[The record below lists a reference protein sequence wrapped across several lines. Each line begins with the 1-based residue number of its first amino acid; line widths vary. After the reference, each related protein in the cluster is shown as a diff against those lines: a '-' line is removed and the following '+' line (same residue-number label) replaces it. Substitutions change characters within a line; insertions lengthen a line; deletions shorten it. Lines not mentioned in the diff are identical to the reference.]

1 MNPQVTETEGSTD
14 PVQAPQFRPA
24 RRHGSR
30 VLLYTI
36 PAILLALFAGLGY
49 WRVQSRNRVRAELI
63 PAATQSEEVPVTV
76 VHPAR
81 SDVSRELTIPGD
93 VQAYVETPIYAR
105 TDGYLKRW
113 YVDIGGHVKDGQ
125 LLATID
131 TPEIDQ
137 QLKQAEAAQLQAQ
150 ANLDL
155 ARTTADR
162 WHVLLKSDGVSQQEV
177 DTNDAAYKARQAD
190 YAAAV
195 ANVDRLRSMQSFQQV
210 TAPFTGVITARDIDI
225 GALIT
230 NGTAKELF
238 KLAQID
244 VMRVYVNVPE
254 GYSND
259 MRLGLPAELHVAE
272 FPNRVFAGKVAHTA
286 GAIDT
291 ASRTLLTEVQVP
303 NPKGELM
310 PGAYAEVTF
319 NIASA
324 EPPLV
329 IPSNTLIF
337 RSAGPQVG
345 VVDSSHRARLR
356 KISLGR
362 DFGTTLEVL
371 SGLQPADLVIVNP
384 PDALADGTLVSPEPA
399 AETPSSA
406 APDAPRPLVPPQN
419 RRGKPN

>member
-1 MNPQVTETEGSTD
+1 MNPQFTETEQTTE
-14 PVQAPQFRPA
+14 PA
-24 RRHGSR
+24 RESKMTAAPRHASR
-30 VLLYTI
+30 FWLYTI
-36 PAILLALFAGLGY
+36 PAILLALFAGLAY
-49 WRVQSRNRVRAELI
+49 WRVQARNRVSAELI
-63 PAATQSEEVPVTV
+63 PAAAQSEEIPVAV
-76 VHPAR
+76 MHPAR
-81 SDVSRELTIPGD
+81 SNASRELTIPGD

-113 YVDIGGHVKDGQ
+113 YVDIGGKVKEGQ

-155 ARTTADR
+155 ARTTAER
-162 WHVLLKSDGVSQQEV
+162 WHNLLKSDGVSQQEV

-195 ANVDRLRSMQSFQQV
+195 ANVERLKSLQSFQQV
-210 TAPFTGVITARDIDI
+210 TAPFAGVITARDIDI

-259 MRLGLPAELHVAE
+259 MRIGLPAELHIAE
-272 FPNRVFAGKVAHTA
+272 FPNRIFTGKVAHTA
-286 GAIDT
+286 GAIDP

-303 NPKGELM
+303 NPKGELF
-310 PGAYAEVTF
+310 PGSYAEVTF
-319 NIASA
+319 KITSA

-329 IPSNTLIF
+329 VPSNTLIF
-337 RSAGPQVG
+337 RSAGPQVA
-345 VVDSSHRARLR
+345 VVDSRHMARLR
-356 KISLGR
+356 NVKVGR
-362 DFGTTLEVL
+362 DFGTSLEIL
-371 SGLQPADLVIVNP
+371 SGLQPNDLVILNP
-384 PDALADGTLVSPEPA
+384 PDSLADGAAVSPQETDTSSTEPA
-399 AETPSSA
+399 SSSVPARNA
-406 APDAPRPLVPPQN
+406 AGN
-419 RRGKPN
+419 SN